1 MNRLQQIEQE
11 VLSAGREWTRALLE
25 RRLQEECLAVEMVS
39 AKTGEELE
47 NTCWRSMGLDTVVG
61 KVNLK
66 VHYGH
71 SPEEEAWVCPTRQ
84 AWGLKPYERKTPELR
99 ARLAYTATVA
109 GSYAEAEKLATIW
122 GTPVSDT
129 SIHQCVQELG
139 EAARELRRPTPV
151 PATSEPAFDL
161 VLMMDGWLTRERGP
175 DWSAG
180 PRKKNPERV
189 EWKEIKSAVIY
200 RLEQRAEN
208 ASGRGLLLEK
218 YVVATPPD
226 TGPLDFGQAVR
237 EEAMRRG
244 LARAKT
250 VYLVMDGAVWL
261 WDLADDR
268 FKAAVKTL
276 DFHHAREHL
285 NTIAE
290 ALYGVGTQRTKD
302 WLAEQVQSLRHGDE
316 ALVVNRLEDLLKSQA
331 QVKRPTQI
339 RKTIAREVKYFRAH
353 RDHIHYEDR
362 ENEGAPL
369 GSGAVESLGK
379 QLQRRLRGCGQ
390 FWKRPGLSNLLKLS
404 VLAKNNELHLL
415 WRSSPTTAFSA

>member
-1 MNRLQQIEQE
+1 LNRLKQIEQE
-11 VLSAGREWTRALLE
+11 VLRAGREWMRAQLE
-25 RRLQEECLAVEMVS
+25 KRLQEECLAVEMVS

-47 NTCWRSMGLDTVVG
+47 NTRWRSMGLDTVVG
-61 KVNLK
+61 KVKLK
-66 VHYGH
+66 VHQGYC
-71 SPEEEAWVCPTRQ
+71 PEEGWVCPTRQ
-84 AWGLKPYERKTPELR
+84 AWGLKPYERKTPELQ
-99 ARLAYTATVA
+99 ARLAYTATVV

-139 EAARELRRPTPV
+139 PQAQKLVMPTPV
-151 PATSEPAFDL
+151 PAPWEAPFDL

-180 PRKKNPERV
+180 PRKKEPQRV

-200 RLEQRAEN
+200 RLEKRAEN

-218 YVVATPPD
+218 HVVATPPD
-226 TGPLDFGQAVR
+226 TSPLDFGQAVR
-237 EEAMRRG
+237 DEAMRRG

-261 WDLADDR
+261 WDLAEDR
-268 FKAAVKTL
+268 FRLAVKTL

-290 ALYGVGTQRTKD
+290 ALYGIGTQRAKD
-302 WLAEQVQSLRHGDE
+302 WLAQQVKSVRHGDE
-316 ALVVNRLEDLLKSQA
+316 ALVVNRLEDLLKSREQA
-331 QVKRPTQI
+331 KRPTKI
-339 RKTIAREVKYFRAH
+339 RKTIAREVKYFRTH
-353 RDHIHYEDR
+353 RDHIHYQDR
-362 ENEGAPL
+362 ESEGAPL

-379 QLQRRLRGCGQ
+379 QLQRRMRGCGQ
-390 FWKRPGLSNLLKLS
+390 FWERSGLSNLLKLS
-404 VLAKNNELHLL
+404 VLVKNNDLHLL
-415 WRSSPTTAFSA
+415 WN

>member
-1 MNRLQQIEQE
+1 
-11 VLSAGREWTRALLE
+11 LSDAAGLGA
-25 RRLQEECLAVEMVS
+25 
-39 AKTGEELE
+39 
-47 NTCWRSMGLDTVVG
+47 
-61 KVNLK
+61 
-66 VHYGH
+66 
-71 SPEEEAWVCPTRQ
+71 Q
-84 AWGLKPYERKTPELR
+84 AIRTKTPELQ
-99 ARLAYTATVA
+99 ARLAYTATVV

-139 EAARELRRPTPV
+139 PQAQKLVMPTPV
-151 PATSEPAFDL
+151 PAPREAPFDL

-218 YVVATPPD
+218 HVVATPPD
-226 TGPLDFGQAVR
+226 TSPLDFGQAVR
-237 EEAMRRG
+237 DEAMRRG

-261 WDLADDR
+261 WDLAEDR
-268 FKAAVKTL
+268 FKLAVKTL

-290 ALYGVGTQRTKD
+290 ALYGIGTQRAKD
-302 WLAEQVQSLRHGDE
+302 WLAQQVKSVRHGDE
-316 ALVVNRLEDLLKSQA
+316 ALVVNRLEDLLKSRAQA
-331 QVKRPTQI
+331 KRPTKI
-339 RKTIAREVKYFRAH
+339 RKTIAREVKYFRTH
-353 RDHIHYEDR
+353 RDHIHYQDR

-379 QLQRRLRGCGQ
+379 QLQRRMRGCGQ
-390 FWKRPGLSNLLKLS
+390 FWERSGLSNLLKLS
-404 VLAKNNELHLL
+404 VLVKNNDLHLL
-415 WRSSPTTAFSA
+415 WN

>member
-1 MNRLQQIEQE
+1 MNRLRRIEQE
-11 VLSAGREWTRALLE
+11 VLAAGREWTRALLE
-25 RRLQEECLAVEMVS
+25 KRLQEECLAVEMVS

-47 NTCWRSMGLDTVVG
+47 NTRWRAMGLDTVVG
-61 KVNLK
+61 KVSLK
-66 VHYGH
+66 VRHGYCA
-71 SPEEEAWVCPTRQ
+71 EEEAWVCPTRQ
-84 AWGLKPYERKTPELR
+84 DWGLKPYERKTPELQ
-99 ARLAYTATVA
+99 ARLAYTATAV
-109 GSYAEAEKLATIW
+109 GSYAEAEKLATLW

-139 EAARELRRPTPV
+139 QPAQALALPTPV
-151 PATSEPAFDL
+151 PAPAEPPFDL
-161 VLMMDGWLTRERGP
+161 VIMMDGWMTRERGP

-218 YVVATPPD
+218 HVVATAPD
-226 TGPLDFGQAVR
+226 TSPLNFGQAVR
-237 EEAMRRG
+237 DEAMRRG
-244 LARAKT
+244 VARAKT

-268 FKAAVKTL
+268 FKTAVKTL

-290 ALYGVGTQRTKD
+290 ALYGTGTQRAKD
-302 WLAEQVQSLRHGDE
+302 WLAEQVKSLRHGDE
-316 ALVVNRLEDLLKSQA
+316 ALVINRLEDLLKSKAQA
-331 QVKRPTQI
+331 KRPKTI
-339 RKTIAREVKYFRAH
+339 RKTISREVKYFRGH
-353 RDHIHYEDR
+353 REHIHYEDR

-379 QLQRRLRGCGQ
+379 QLQRRMRGCGQ
-390 FWKRPGLSNLLKLS
+390 FWNRTGLSNLLKLS
-404 VLAKNNELHLL
+404 VLAKNNDLHLL
-415 WRSSPTTAFSA
+415 WN

>member
-11 VLSAGREWTRALLE
+11 VLAAGREWTRALLE
-25 RRLQEECLAVEMVS
+25 KRLQEECLAVEMVS
-39 AKTGEELE
+39 PETGEELE
-47 NTCWRSMGLDTVVG
+47 NTRWRSMGLDTVVG
-61 KVNLK
+61 TVKLK
-66 VHYGH
+66 VHHGRC
-71 SPEEEAWVCPTRQ
+71 PEKGWVCPTRR
-84 AWGLKPYERKTPELR
+84 AWGLKPYERKTPELQ

-122 GTPVSDT
+122 GTPVRDT
-129 SIHQCVQELG
+129 SIPQCVQELG
-139 EAARELRRPTPV
+139 PPAQKLAMPTPA
-151 PATSEPAFDL
+151 PAPAQPPFDL

-180 PRKKNPERV
+180 PRKKDPERV
-189 EWKEIKSAVIY
+189 AWKEIKSAVIY
-200 RLEQRAEN
+200 RLAQRAEN

-218 YVVATPPD
+218 HVVATPPD
-226 TGPLDFGQAVR
+226 TIPLDFGQAVR
-237 EEAMRRG
+237 DEAMRWG

-261 WDLADDR
+261 WDLAEDR
-268 FKAAVKTL
+268 FKAAVMTL

-290 ALYGVGTQRTKD
+290 ALYGIGTQRAKD
-302 WLAEQVQSLRHGDE
+302 WLAQQVKSLRHGGE
-316 ALVVNRLEDLLKSQA
+316 ALVVGRLEDLLKSQA
-331 QVKRPTQI
+331 KRPAKI
-339 RKTIAREVKYFRAH
+339 RKTITREVKYFRAH

-379 QLQRRLRGCGQ
+379 QLQRRMRGCGQ
-390 FWKRPGLSNLLKLS
+390 FWNRSGLSNLLKLS

-415 WRSSPTTAFSA
+415 WN

>member
-11 VLSAGREWTRALLE
+11 VLTAGREWTRALLE
-25 RRLQEECLAVEMVS
+25 KRLQDECLAVEMVS

-47 NTCWRSMGLDTVVG
+47 NTRWRPMGLDTVVG

-66 VHYGH
+66 AHQGYC
-71 SPEEEAWVCPTRQ
+71 PEEGWVSPTRQ

-99 ARLAYTATVA
+99 ARLAYTATVV
-109 GSYAEAEKLATIW
+109 GSYDEAEKLATIW

-129 SIHQCVQELG
+129 SIHHCVQELG
-139 EAARELRRPTPV
+139 PQAQKLAMPTRVLAPSEAP
-151 PATSEPAFDL
+151 FDL
-161 VLMMDGWLTRERGP
+161 VLMMDGWLTRERGS
-175 DWSAG
+175 DWGAG
-180 PRKKNPERV
+180 PRKKDPKRV

-200 RLEQRAEN
+200 RLGQRAEN

-218 YVVATPPD
+218 HVVATPPD
-226 TGPLDFGQAVR
+226 TTPLDYGQAVR
-237 EEAMRRG
+237 DEAMRRG

-261 WDLADDR
+261 WDLAEDR
-268 FKAAVKTL
+268 FKTAVKTL

-290 ALYGVGTQRTKD
+290 ALYGIGTQRAKD
-302 WLAEQVQSLRHGDE
+302 WLAQQVKSLRHGDE

-331 QVKRPTQI
+331 QAKRPTKT
-339 RKTIAREVKYFRAH
+339 RKTITREVQYFRAH
-353 RDHIHYEDR
+353 KEHIHYEDR

-379 QLQRRLRGCGQ
+379 QLQRRMRGCGQ
-390 FWKRPGLSNLLKLS
+390 FWERAGLSNLLKLS
-404 VLAKNNELHLL
+404 VLAKNNDLHLL
-415 WRSSPTTAFSA
+415 WSQN

>member
-1 MNRLQQIEQE
+1 MNRLRQIEQE
-11 VLSAGREWTRALLE
+11 VLAAGREWTRALLE
-25 RRLQEECLAVEMVS
+25 KRLQEECLAVEMVS
-39 AKTGEELE
+39 ARTGEELE
-47 NTCWRSMGLDTVVG
+47 NTRWRSMGLDTVVG
-61 KVNLK
+61 KVNLQ
-66 VHYGH
+66 VHHGYC
-71 SPEEEAWVCPTRQ
+71 PEEQAWVCPTRQ
-84 AWGLKPYERKTPELR
+84 DWGLQPYERKTPELR

-139 EAARELRRPTPV
+139 PQARKLVMPTPA
-151 PATSEPAFDL
+151 PAPREAPFDL

-180 PRKKNPERV
+180 PRKKNPHRV

-218 YVVATPPD
+218 HVVATPPD
-226 TGPLDFGQAVR
+226 TRPLDFGQAVR

-244 LARAKT
+244 LARAQT

-261 WDLADDR
+261 WDLAEDR
-268 FKAAVKTL
+268 FKTAVKTL

-290 ALYGVGTQRTKD
+290 ALHGIGTQRAKA
-302 WLAEQVQSLRHGDE
+302 WLAEQVESMRHGDE
-316 ALVVNRLEDLLKSQA
+316 ALVVNRLENLLKSQA
-331 QVKRPTQI
+331 QAQRPTQT
-339 RKTIAREVKYFRAH
+339 RKTIVREVKYFRAH
-353 RDHIHYEDR
+353 RDHIHYQDR

-390 FWKRPGLSNLLKLS
+390 FWKRAGLSNLLQLS

-415 WRSSPTTAFSA
+415 WN